1 MKYDSVKVF
10 NKNHTPNELCNKSK
24 RLTKTKSKRVKDNK
38 DAFVNL
44 TRSMYVMDYLMSSIG

>member
-1 MKYDSVKVF
+1 MNF
-10 NKNHTPNELCNKSK
+10 AIQ
-24 RLTKTKSKRVKDNK
+24 RLTKTKNKKLKDNK